1 MCVIRHLPGIAT
13 LTVYGII
20 IADSFLSGSPDDQ
33 ITGVYFLVVALY
45 VLWRGGRNRFAAGSM
60 ARAFFFGVAGQFACM
75 ALMLWH
81 GLSTPGVVVTI
92 NLILAS
98 LLALSAVYYRN
109 LDRRTRR

>member
-1 MCVIRHLPGIAT
+1 MKKHLPAIVT

-20 IADSFLSGSPDDQ
+20 IADSFLSDSPDDQ
-33 ITGVYFLVVALY
+33 IAAVYFLAVALY
-45 VLWRGGRNRFAAGSM
+45 VLWRGGRNRFEAGSM

-81 GLSTPGVVVTI
+81 GLSTPGVVITV

-98 LLALSAVYYRN
+98 LLALTAVYYRN
-109 LDRRTRR
+109 LDRRRRR